1 MKGKKNY
8 RKKPTIRQGYTSDR
22 HQEDIR
28 LNRFIAMSGV
38 CSRRDADNLILKG
51 QVTVNGIRV
60 KELGTRV
67 RWDDDVRLRG
77 KKLAPEKKIYI
88 LLNKP
93 KDVITTA
100 DDPEGRRTVLDLIK
114 LKSGERIFPVGRLDR
129 ASTGILLLTNDGDL
143 AARLTHPKYNQSKIY
158 HVVLDKPLTQI
169 DLEKMLTGINLDGE
183 VIKIDEIE
191 YIDPADKSQL
201 GIQLHSG
208 KYRVIRR
215 IMASLGYK
223 VKKLDRVY
231 FAGLTKKNLP
241 RGKWRFLESREVAML
256 YASTSRQVKKT
267 K

>member
-1 MKGKKNY
+1 MKGNKKY
-8 RKKPTIRQGYTSDR
+8 RKNPTVSKRDASDKR
-22 HQEDIR
+22 PEDIR

-38 CSRRDADNLILKG
+38 CSRRDADNLILNG

-60 KELGTRV
+60 KELGSRV
-67 RWDDDVRLRG
+67 RWDDDVRVRG
-77 KKLAPEKKIYI
+77 KKLTPEKKIYI

-114 LKSGERIFPVGRLDR
+114 LRSGERIFPVGRLDR
-129 ASTGILLLTNDGDL
+129 ASTGVLLLTNDGDL
-143 AARLTHPKYNQSKIY
+143 AARLTHPKYNQRKIY
-158 HVVLDKPLTQI
+158 HVVLDKPLTQTN
-169 DLEKMLTGINLDGE
+169 LEKLITGIDLDGE
-183 VIKIDEIE
+183 IIKIDEIE
-191 YIDPADKSQL
+191 YIDPADKKQL
-201 GIQLHSG
+201 GIEIHSG

-215 IMASLGYK
+215 VMASLGYK

-256 YASTSRQVKKT
+256 YASTSRKLKKT